1 MTGTRRKN
9 GGTRDKEAVVGE
21 DGETPKCP
29 VCDKTD
35 NRKSDLECE
44 ICLTWFHASC
54 VGVSPEKF
62 KQIVAHE
69 FHWFCEDCDVL
80 AVEILG
86 KMKIILDQNDDLKTK
101 IHNLNTKIASLETKN
116 QSVITECEQKVSE
129 KFDNQREDL
138 KEEIKNELKESLKI
152 EPTEPLVVTIEDDE
166 DSDENPNA
174 WQTAGGRRNNKAP
187 TPILSHII
195 QEEMMERQ
203 KIDLNKKNLV
213 IAGIAE
219 NNSAAE
225 DMEAVKTLIE
235 EELDIV
241 AEIDKVVRCGRE
253 KSNDLDKPRFLKLF
267 MKTQDNRKKILQN
280 AKNLRNSTDEHIKS
294 KVYISPDLTKKQQ
307 LAAKNLRDRLKTV
320 KRENPGKT
328 YKIQRDEIVEVE

>member
-1 MTGTRRKN
+1 MVVKKKH
-9 GGTRDKEAVVGE
+9 GGSRDKEAVGE
-21 DGETPKCP
+21 DGEIPKCP
-29 VCDKTD
+29 VCDKID

-44 ICLTWFHASC
+44 ICLRWFHASC
-54 VGVSPEKF
+54 VGVSTEKF

-69 FHWFCEDCDVL
+69 LHWFCEDCDVS

-86 KMKIILDQNDDLKTK
+86 KMKIILDQNEDLKSK
-101 IHNLNTKIASLETKN
+101 IKDLNTKIATLETKN
-116 QSVITECEQKVSE
+116 QTVITECEQKVSE
-129 KFDNQREDL
+129 KFENEREDL
-138 KEEIKNELKESLKI
+138 KEEIKNELKETLKI

-166 DSDENPNA
+166 ENDDNTNA

-219 NNSAAE
+219 NNSAEE

-241 AEIDKVVRCGRE
+241 AEIEKVVRCGRE
-253 KSNDLDKPRFLKLF
+253 KSNDPDKPRFLKLF

-280 AKNLRNSTDEHIKS
+280 AKNLRNSNDEHIKS

-320 KRENPGKT
+320 RRENPEKT